1 MKKKLSIFMII
12 FVLFNVFSI
21 LIVNADYDPSYD
33 YKQNNRYKLYSPNYK
48 YEMNL
53 KYYSEYYDTTYALV
67 PMFKTL
73 PTLYY
78 DSELELFYFHCEE
91 GILNASYNGSNG
103 SSYNSGW
110 KYLYIDSLSSTK
122 KFEFSEN
129 LLNDVKFNNI
139 NNAFNFTV
147 GSYEKKTDLVV
158 DFTPIFDESCPSWA
172 REEWGRLLSD
182 DAYNGYQDNVTIDVQ
197 PSITSSPTRS
207 WTIPKEYLKD
217 DVAKLVN
224 YDVSDYFFTVT
235 VSNKGA
241 EPFEF
246 ILTANSEKYNERGS
260 YYQHMKDSADDLLN
274 TFQVDGNPLIRVEGN
289 STFTYNFNFSE
300 IDHDTSIPTA
310 FGGLSTLTYHQI
322 FLNFWTQESYRIAFD
337 GLPVWQMPEIDPE
350 TGLPIVDENDI
361 DEDGKRIF
369 GRSQAYR
376 CAYSHDFSFYGSW
389 RSKVEKQENYK
400 DVINQLPIADLIT
413 GNEFTSVDFNLNPD
427 IGDFKSMINSSK
439 DFLELIKTVMVNFMP
454 QFMWIIIAMG
464 LTSIVILRILGR

>member
-12 FVLFNVFSI
+12 FVLFNIFSS
-21 LIVNADYDPSYD
+21 LIVNAERNSSYD
-33 YKQNNRYKLYSPNYK
+33 YKKNSNYEDAKEDRKFEISLIYYRDNYDVTRAFLGFLYN
-48 YEMNL
+48 
-53 KYYSEYYDTTYALV
+53 V
-67 PMFKTL
+67 

-78 DSELELFYFHCEE
+78 DSV
-91 GILNASYNGSNG
+91 LNVYYLKSEQISRADLSDSGSNMSKG
-103 SSYNSGW
+103 FNYI
-110 KYLYIDSLSSTK
+110 YIDDINNIKKIRFSS
-122 KFEFSEN
+122 N
-129 LLNDVKFNNI
+129 LLNDSIF
-139 NNAFNFTV
+139 V
-147 GSYEKKTDLVV
+147 GSDSFVESDTREIIRGFKA
-158 DFTPIFDESCPSWA
+158 DFTPIFDESCSDVDKLK
-172 REEWGRLLSD
+172 WGNLLSD
-182 DAYNGYQDNVTIDVQ
+182 DYFNEFQDNVTIDVL

-207 WTIPKEYLKD
+207 WTIPKAYLKD

-224 YDVSDYFFTVT
+224 YDISDYFFTVT